1 MTAAL
6 EPTGNRVELE
16 EVSARCRRVC
26 QASGIPLKE
35 EDGHALQVSWS
46 TADERKAGLTPETIA
61 ATSAGHQPTL
71 RRVPVVALQPDIGGL
86 ARFFLPRLDVIG
98 DPFLDLVQGHCV
110 GRVGSSSATAG
121 HNFESLPAALSKLE
135 AQALERARNPV
146 LLSAHRR
153 FLISCLVSSHSSARP
168 AVAPSSVKIAQ
179 SAAT

>member
-61 ATSAGHQPTL
+61 ATSAGHQPSL

-121 HNFESLPAALSKLE
+121 HNLESLPAALSKLE
-135 AQALERARNPV
+135 A
-146 LLSAHRR
+146 
-153 FLISCLVSSHSSARP
+153 
-168 AVAPSSVKIAQ
+168 
-179 SAAT
+179 